1 VIDVGVL
8 TPHAAAG
15 ADDEL
20 CVMAGE
26 DVRTRVRRISL
37 LPDGS
42 APTSPEDLRA
52 HADPSVVDAT
62 VAKLDPRSLQAIAYA
77 STSTAYVLGHRDERE
92 LIARLADR
100 WDLPVCSTPASAVDA
115 LRRLGAERLAV
126 VHPPWFGEDRN
137 ALGAAYFRDQGFSV
151 SSADLAGVTDDP
163 ALVEPA
169 EVVEWVAENVP
180 GDVDAVFLGGNGFR
194 AARAVGPL
202 EQRLDRLVLE
212 SNQVLL
218 WSVNES
224 LGNTLNIRG
233 FGRLLERRREDHS

>member
-1 VIDVGVL
+1 MIHVGIL
-8 TPHAAAG
+8 TPHDAAG

-20 CVMAGE
+20 AVMAGA

-42 APTSPEDLRA
+42 APTSPEELRA
-52 HADPSVVDAT
+52 HADPSVVDA
-62 VAKLDPRSLQAIAYA
+62 VAVELDPGSLQAIAYA
-77 STSTAYVLGHRDERE
+77 STSTAYVLGAHDERE

-100 WDLPVCSTPASAVDA
+100 WQIPVCSTPASAVKA

-151 SSADLAGVTDDP
+151 SSADLADVTDDP
-163 ALVEPA
+163 ALVEPD
-169 EVVEWVAENVP
+169 EVVEWVAEHVP
-180 GDVDAVFLGGNGFR
+180 ADVEAVFLGGNGFR
-194 AARAVGPL
+194 AARAVAPL

-224 LGNTLNIRG
+224 LGNPLDVRG
-233 FGRLLERRREDHS
+233 FGRVLKRRREDHS

>member
-1 VIDVGVL
+1 MIDVGVL

-26 DVRTRVRRISL
+26 DVRTRVRRISR

-52 HADPSVVDAT
+52 HADPSLVDAT
-62 VAKLDPRSLQAIAYA
+62 AAELDPRSLQAIAYA

-100 WDLPVCSTPASAVDA
+100 WNLPVCSTPASAVDA

-151 SSADLAGVTDDP
+151 SSADLADVTDDP

-169 EVVEWVAENVP
+169 EVVEWVADNVP

-224 LGNTLNIRG
+224 LGTPLNVRG
-233 FGRLLERRREDHS
+233 FGRLLGPRREDHS

>member
-1 VIDVGVL
+1 VIDVGIL
-8 TPHAAAG
+8 TPHAVAG

-20 CVMAGE
+20 CVMAG
-26 DVRTRVRRISL
+26 DVRTHVRRISL
-37 LPDGS
+37 RPDGS

-52 HADPSVVDAT
+52 HADPSLVDAT
-62 VAKLDPRSLQAIAYA
+62 AAELDPRNLQAIAYA

-92 LIARLADR
+92 LIARVADR

-115 LRRLGAERLAV
+115 LHHLGAERLAV

-151 SSADLAGVTDDP
+151 SGADLADVTDDP

-202 EQRLDRLVLE
+202 EQCLDRLVLE

-224 LGNTLNIRG
+224 LGNPLNVRG
-233 FGRLLERRREDHS
+233 FGQLLEPPREDHS

>member
-1 VIDVGVL
+1 MIAVGIL

-15 ADDEL
+15 ADDEF
-20 CVMAGE
+20 CVMAGK

-42 APTSPEDLRA
+42 APTSPEELRAHPVPPGGDAPAAAGERRA
-52 HADPSVVDAT
+52 HADPSVVDAP
-62 VAKLDPRSLQAIAYA
+62 AAELDPRSLQAIAYA
-77 STSTAYVLGHRDERE
+77 STSTAYLLGHRDERE

-100 WDLPVCSTPASAVDA
+100 WHLPVCSTPASTVDA

-126 VHPPWFGEDRN
+126 VHPPWFGEDHN
-137 ALGAAYFRDQGFSV
+137 ALGAAYFRGQGFSV
-151 SSADLAGVTDDP
+151 SSADLADVTDDP
-163 ALVEPA
+163 ALVQPA

-180 GDVDAVFLGGNGFR
+180 RDVDAVFLGGNGFG
-194 AARAVGPL
+194 AAGAVGPL

-218 WSVNES
+218 W
-224 LGNTLNIRG
+224 
-233 FGRLLERRREDHS
+233 

>member
-1 VIDVGVL
+1 VIDVGIL
-8 TPHAAAG
+8 TPHTAPG

-20 CVMAGE
+20 CAMAGE
-26 DVRTRVRRISL
+26 EVRTRVRRISL
-37 LPDGS
+37 LRDGS
-42 APTSPEDLRA
+42 PPTSPDELRA
-52 HADPSVVDAT
+52 HADPSLVDAT
-62 VAKLDPRSLQAIAYA
+62 AAELDPRSLQAIAYA

-92 LIARLADR
+92 LMSRLADR

-126 VHPPWFGEDRN
+126 VHPPWFGEDLN

-151 SSADLAGVTDDP
+151 SSADLADVTDDP
-163 ALVEPA
+163 ALVDPA
-169 EVVEWVAENVP
+169 EVVEWVTENVP

-194 AARAVGPL
+194 AVRAVGPL

-224 LGNTLNIRG
+224 LGTPLDVRN
-233 FGRLLERRREDHS
+233 FGRLLEPGREDHS

>member
-1 VIDVGVL
+1 MIDVGIL

-20 CVMAGE
+20 CVMAV

-42 APTSPEDLRA
+42 APTSPEDLRP
-52 HADPSVVDAT
+52 HADPSLVDA
-62 VAKLDPRSLQAIAYA
+62 AAAELDPMSLQAIAYA

-92 LIARLADR
+92 LVARLADR
-100 WDLPVCSTPASAVDA
+100 WDLPVCSTPASTVDA
-115 LRRLGAERLAV
+115 LRHLGAERLAV

-137 ALGAAYFRDQGFSV
+137 ALGAAYFRGQGFSV
-151 SSADLAGVTDDP
+151 SSADLADVTDDP
-163 ALVEPA
+163 ALVQPA

-180 GDVDAVFLGGNGFR
+180 RDVDAVFLGGNGFR
-194 AARAVGPL
+194 AARAVDPL
-202 EQRLDRLVLE
+202 EQCLDRLVLE
-212 SNQVLL
+212 SSQVLL

-224 LGNTLNIRG
+224 LGNPLNVRG
-233 FGRLLERRREDHS
+233 FGRLLEPRREDHS

>member
-1 VIDVGVL
+1 MIDLGIL

-15 ADDEL
+15 ADDEFCL
-20 CVMAGE
+20 MAGK
-26 DVRTRVRRISL
+26 DVRTHVRRISL
-37 LPDGS
+37 PVDGS

-52 HADPSVVDAT
+52 HADPSLVDAT
-62 VAKLDPRSLQAIAYA
+62 AAELDPSSLQAIAYA

-151 SSADLAGVTDDP
+151 SSADLADVTDDP
-163 ALVEPA
+163 ALVEPD

-224 LGNTLNIRG
+224 LGTPLDVRG
-233 FGRLLERRREDHS
+233 FGRLLEPGREDAS

>member
-1 VIDVGVL
+1 MIDVGIL
-8 TPHAAAG
+8 TPHEAVG

-20 CVMAGE
+20 AVMAGGE
-26 DVRTRVRRISL
+26 VRTRVCRISP
-37 LPDGS
+37 LPGGS

-52 HADPSVVDAT
+52 HADPAVVEA
-62 VAKLDPRSLQAIAYA
+62 VAVELDPRSLQAIAYA
-77 STSTAYVLGHRDERE
+77 STSTAYVLGHRAERE
-92 LIARLADR
+92 LTARLAER
-100 WDLPVCSTPASAVDA
+100 WEIPVCSTPASAVDA

-137 ALGAAYFRDQGFSV
+137 SLGAAYFRDQGFSV
-151 SSADLAGVTDDP
+151 SRADLADVTNDP
-163 ALVEPA
+163 AHVDPD

-180 GDVDAVFLGGNGFR
+180 SDADAVFLGGNGFR
-194 AARAVGPL
+194 AARAIGPL

-224 LGNTLNIRG
+224 LGTPLDVRG
-233 FGRLLERRREDHS
+233 FGHLLERRREDH

>member
-1 VIDVGVL
+1 VIDVGIL

-20 CVMAGE
+20 RVMTS

-52 HADPSVVDAT
+52 HADPSLVDVTA
-62 VAKLDPRSLQAIAYA
+62 AKLDPRRLQAIAYA
-77 STSTAYVLGHRDERE
+77 STGTGYVLGHRDERE

-115 LRRLGAERLAV
+115 LRRVGAECLVV
-126 VHPPWFGEDRN
+126 VHPPWFGEDLN

-151 SSADLAGVTDDP
+151 SSADLADVTDDP

-169 EVVEWVAENVP
+169 EVVEWVAEKVP

-194 AARAVGPL
+194 AARAVRSL

-224 LGNTLNIRG
+224 LGNPLNVRG
-233 FGRLLERRREDHS
+233 FGRLLEPRREDY

>member
-1 VIDVGVL
+1 MIDVGIL

-15 ADDEL
+15 ADEEL
-20 CVMAGE
+20 CVMAGK
-26 DVRTRVRRISL
+26 DIRSRVRRISL
-37 LPDGS
+37 LPDSG
-42 APTSPEDLRA
+42 APSSPEELRA
-52 HADPSVVDAT
+52 HADPSVIDAT
-62 VAKLDPRSLQAIAYA
+62 AAELDPRSLQAMAYA
-77 STSTAYVLGHRDERE
+77 STSTAYILGNRDERE
-92 LIARLADR
+92 LVARLADR

-115 LRRLGAERLAV
+115 LRRLGVERMAV
-126 VHPPWFGEDRN
+126 VHPPWFGEDLNSR
-137 ALGAAYFRDQGFSV
+137 GAAYFRDQGFSV
-151 SSADLAGVTDDP
+151 SNADLADVTDDP
-163 ALVEPA
+163 ALVERD

-224 LGNTLNIRG
+224 LGNTLNVRG
-233 FGRLLERRREDHS
+233 FGRLLEPRREDHS

>member
-1 VIDVGVL
+1 MIDVGIL
-8 TPHAAAG
+8 TPHAVAG

-20 CVMAGE
+20 CVMAG
-26 DVRTRVRRISL
+26 DVRTHVRRISL
-37 LPDGS
+37 RPDGS

-52 HADPSVVDAT
+52 HADPSLVDAT
-62 VAKLDPRSLQAIAYA
+62 AAELDPRNLQAIAYA

-92 LIARLADR
+92 LIARVADR

-115 LRRLGAERLAV
+115 LHHLGAERLAV

-194 AARAVGPL
+194 AARAVGAL
-202 EQRLDRLVLE
+202 EQCLDRLVLE

-224 LGNTLNIRG
+224 LGNPLNVRG
-233 FGRLLERRREDHS
+233 FGQLLEPPREDHS

>member
-1 VIDVGVL
+1 VIDVGIL
-8 TPHAAAG
+8 TPHAVAG

-20 CVMAGE
+20 CVMAG
-26 DVRTRVRRISL
+26 DVRTHVRRISL
-37 LPDGS
+37 RPDGS

-52 HADPSVVDAT
+52 HADPSLVDAT
-62 VAKLDPRSLQAIAYA
+62 AAELDPRNLQAIAYA

-92 LIARLADR
+92 LIARVADR

-115 LRRLGAERLAV
+115 LHHLGAERLAV

-169 EVVEWVAENVP
+169 EVLEWVAENVP

-194 AARAVGPL
+194 AARAVGAL
-202 EQRLDRLVLE
+202 EQCLDRLVLE

-224 LGNTLNIRG
+224 LGNPLNVRG
-233 FGRLLERRREDHS
+233 FGQLLEPPREDHS

>member
-1 VIDVGVL
+1 VIDVGIL

-26 DVRTRVRRISL
+26 VRPRVRRISL

-42 APTSPEDLRA
+42 APTSLEDLRA
-52 HADPSVVDAT
+52 HADSSLVDA
-62 VAKLDPRSLQAIAYA
+62 AAAELDPRRLQAIAYA
-77 STSTAYVLGHRDERE
+77 STSTAYVLGHREERE

-115 LRRLGAERLAV
+115 LRHLGAQRLAV
-126 VHPPWFGEDRN
+126 VHPPWFGEDSN

-151 SSADLAGVTDDP
+151 SSADLADVTDDP
-163 ALVEPA
+163 ALIEPA

-180 GDVDAVFLGGNGFR
+180 GDVDAVYLGGNGFR

-202 EQRLDRLVLE
+202 EQCLGRLVLE

-224 LGNTLNIRG
+224 LGNPLNVRG
-233 FGRLLERRREDHS
+233 FGRLLEPRREDHS